1 AARMPTPEAAA
12 KWADRLDF
20 EVKLSELTGR
30 ALGNSRTA
38 VRQAEQDASH
48 EVAADLVMD
57 AFLGSPPAHLLRHFL
72 TRLPTKVR
80 DTVRSRSDR
89 ALADV
94 LLNPNAVGSAELA
107 NIFSVAE
114 LISAPPV
121 I

>member
-1 AARMPTPEAAA
+1 MAIITAEHSAQRT
-12 KWADRLDF
+12 
-20 EVKLSELTGR
+20 
-30 ALGNSRTA
+30 LGNSRTA

-80 DTVRSRSDR
+80 DMVRSRSDR

-107 NIFSVAE
+107 NILSVAGSHAGPPSV
-114 LISAPPV
+114 LRGAIPANAISSTV
-121 I
+121 E